1 MASHSYATAL
11 TWHGSTGEGY
21 RTYSRDHDVTAAPA
35 EQTIALSADP
45 SFRGDAARLN
55 PEQLVVAAAS
65 SCQLLSFL
73 AVAARSGLDVVGY
86 DDAATAV
93 MDLAADPPRLT
104 SIDLHPVVT
113 IATAEVERAT
123 ALLAEAHE
131 QCYIANSLLT
141 PVHLHPTVTVDT
153 AAAPAGATPS

>member
-1 MASHSYATAL
+1 MASHTYATAL

-21 RTYSRDHDVTAAPA
+21 GTYSRDHDVTAAPA
-35 EQTIALSADP
+35 EQTISLSADP

-73 AVAARSGLDVVGY
+73 AVAARAGLDVVAY
-86 DDAATAV
+86 DDDATAV

-104 SIDLHPVVT
+104 SIDLHPVVR
-113 IATAEVERAT
+113 IASHDVDRAT
-123 ALLAEAHE
+123 ALLAQAHQ

-141 PVHLHPTVTVDT
+141 PVHLHPTVTVAS
-153 AAAPAGATPS
+153 AAVPTEATPS

>member
-1 MASHSYATAL
+1 MAPHTYATSL
-11 TWHGSTGEGY
+11 TWTGSTGAGY
-21 RTYSRDHDVTAAPA
+21 RAYPRQHAVSASPAA
-35 EQTIALSADP
+35 QVLALSADP
-45 SFRGDAARLN
+45 AFRGSAELLN

-73 AVAARSGLDVVGY
+73 AVAARAGHDVVSY
-86 DDAATAV
+86 VDQATAV

-113 IATAEVERAT
+113 VRGDAEET
-123 ALLAEAHE
+123 LALLAEAHD

-141 PVHLHPTVTVDT
+141 PVVLHPVVVVEE
-153 AAAPAGATPS
+153 GASS